1 MSFSF
6 SWSRT
11 LPLFAVAFA
20 PQELLVQI
28 RDFKDLAQFQKQME
42 HSSKGALIQPLKF
55 GHGWYR
61 FRWKESTSVASKKAE
76 VLRQSGVNWA
86 EPNYRIDIDPL
97 ESENEKY
104 TTPVRDPRAAEQWG
118 YSKIHLPEVWQ
129 TGADCSKGLIVA
141 VTDTGVDWDHP
152 DLKANLYT
160 NAKEIPDNGI
170 DDDGNG
176 LIDDVHGWDFEAESP
191 DSRDDYGHGTHV
203 AGTIGAVGG
212 NGVGVS
218 GVCWNVTLLPVK
230 WMKKGSGW
238 GSDAIEAIHY
248 STMVGARVINA
259 SWGGI
264 GESKALEDVLKEA
277 RDHGVVFVTASGN
290 AKYDVDAKPWSPG
303 TYLLENMINVA
314 ATDQNDVLAKFSNY
328 GLKSVAV
335 AAPGVQI
342 LSTSYDGKYSLKDG
356 TSMASPHVAGL
367 AALLLSQRPDLTP
380 ARLKQLL
387 MDTAVK
393 LPSLTGKV
401 ASGGRV
407 DAQAALAA
415 LSQIPA
421 ASDPAILDEEDL
433 RGGPAPVK
441 IFSAP
446 KDFSPDRITSTPD
459 RAGKASVR
467 FVIGEGVGAFS
478 VEGLS
483 FGVSTASG
491 RSTLK
496 TDASGVAEIPSCTQG
511 ESLSLVIDLDERD
524 RFRVTNGR
532 DTYSVFFRVPCG
544 AKSEAGFKSDSIGG
558 QALGIWRVGTLALHK
573 MDAAVGLSFWRYPVS
588 FVWPGN
594 GDYYTSDTVTLTRGD
609 QWDVVGHELGHAL
622 YDQGH
627 IGVFGGGPHKIDE
640 CYGDDLALSEGWA
653 TFYSGWLNVALDDPD
668 AKLPYMTPRRA
679 PIRLENIPDDVCRG
693 PKNEWRVSSYL
704 WDLIDTHVDGE
715 TASFGFADLWKTLS
729 GTRVASA
736 TVLASTLDHAGWNHA
751 ALEEV
756 WVKDLAAKDLA
767 ATGLAAKD
775 LAK

>member
-1 MSFSF
+1 MRLSF
-6 SWSRT
+6 SWS
-11 LPLFAVAFA
+11 LFVIAFA

-28 RDFKDLAQFQKQME
+28 HDLRDLALFQKRME

-61 FRWKESTSVASKKAE
+61 FHWKDSASVESKKAE
-76 VLRQSGVNWA
+76 VLRLSSVSWA
-86 EPNYRIDIDPL
+86 EPNYRISVEPFDW
-97 ESENEKY
+97 EGEKVG
-104 TTPVRDPRAAEQWG
+104 TPVRDPRASEQWG
-118 YSKIHLPEVWQ
+118 FSRMHLPEVWQ
-129 TGADCSKGLIVA
+129 AGTDCSKDLIVA
-141 VTDTGVDWDHP
+141 VTDTGIDWDHP
-152 DLKANLYT
+152 DLKANLFT
-160 NAKEIPDNGI
+160 NTKEIPDNGI

-218 GVCWNVTLLPVK
+218 GVCWRVSLLPVK

-248 STMVGARVINA
+248 STMMGARVINA

-264 GESKALEDVLKEA
+264 GLSKALEDVLKEA
-277 RDHGVVFVTASGN
+277 RDHGVVFVTAAGN
-290 AKYDVDAKPWSPG
+290 DKYDTDVKPWPPG
-303 TYLLENMINVA
+303 TYLLENIITVA
-314 ATDQNDVLAKFSNY
+314 ATDQNDQLAKFSNY
-328 GLKSVAV
+328 GLKTVAV

-342 LSTSYDGKYSLKDG
+342 LSTSYDGGYSLKDG

-387 MDTAVK
+387 IDTVVK
-393 LPSLTGKV
+393 LPSLAGKI

-415 LSQIPA
+415 LASIPVR
-421 ASDPAILDEEDL
+421 SKTSVLDEEDL
-433 RGGPAPVK
+433 RGTPAPATVM
-441 IFSAP
+441 SAS
-446 KDFSPDRITSTPD
+446 KDFSPDRLTSTPD
-459 RAGKASVR
+459 RAGRASVR
-467 FVIGEGVGAFS
+467 FVIGEGPSAFS

-483 FGVSTASG
+483 FGISTSSG
-491 RSTLK
+491 RFALK
-496 TDASGVAEIPSCTQG
+496 TDASGVAEIPSCAQNDN
-511 ESLSLVIDLDERD
+511 LSVVVDLEERD
-524 RFRVTNGR
+524 HFRVTNGH
-532 DTYSVFFRVPCG
+532 DTYSVFFRIPCG
-544 AKSEAGFKSDSIGG
+544 ARTEAGFKSDSIGG
-558 QALGIWRVGTLALHK
+558 QALGIWRVGMLALRK

-588 FVWPGN
+588 FNWPGN
-594 GDYYTSDTVTLTRGD
+594 GDYYTDDTVTLTRGD

-622 YDQGH
+622 YDQAK

-640 CYGDDLALSEGWA
+640 CYSDDLALSEGWA
-653 TFYSGWLNVALDDPD
+653 TFFSGWLHLSLDDPD

-715 TASFGFADLWKTLS
+715 TAQFGFADLWKTLS

-736 TVLASTLDHAGWNHA
+736 TALAATLDHAGWDHA
-751 ALEEV
+751 KLEEV
-756 WVKDLAAKDLA
+756 WAKDLSP
-767 ATGLAAKD
+767 
-775 LAK
+775 